1 MKLAIRHDTVYR
13 YTHPAIYT
21 IQLLRL
27 TPRLDAHQRV
37 LEWNIDT
44 PGRRTRHVDAYGN
57 VTHTLVVDQPHEG
70 LRIRTEGVV
79 EVLPLT
85 DGRLADDAGVR
96 ATLPRES
103 FLVATSLTQ
112 ADAPVRAFANEVV
125 PRGLHGPDD
134 ALFLARSIRDRVAYE
149 AGHTDVTSPASH
161 ALELGRG
168 VCQDHT
174 HLMVA
179 ACRLL
184 GVPARYVSGYL
195 QPGNT
200 KHAASHA
207 WADVWFP
214 ASGWTSIDV
223 SHGMF
228 THELHCRVA
237 VGRDYESA
245 SPVRGLRTGG
255 GEEEMDVSVVVV
267 GQQQ

>member
-13 YTHPAIYT
+13 YTYPATYT
-21 IQLLRL
+21 IQLLRV

-57 VTHTLVVDQPHEG
+57 VTHTLVVDQPHSD

-79 EVLPLT
+79 EILPLI
-85 DGRLADDAGVR
+85 DGRLADDSGVR

-103 FLVATSLTQ
+103 YLVATSLTQ
-112 ADAPVRAFANEVV
+112 ADAAVRAFASDAL
-125 PRGLHGPDD
+125 PRGLHDPND
-134 ALFLARSIRDRVAYE
+134 ALALARAIRDRVAYE

-161 ALELGRG
+161 ALGLGRG
-168 VCQDHT
+168 VCQDHA

-179 ACRLL
+179 VCRLY
-184 GVPARYVSGYL
+184 GVPARYVSGYTH
-195 QPGNT
+195 PGE
-200 KHAASHA
+200 KKLVASHA
-207 WADVWFP
+207 WADVWF
-214 ASGWTSIDV
+214 ADSGWTSIDV
-223 SHGMF
+223 SHGDF
-228 THELHCRVA
+228 TTEVHCRVA

-255 GEEEMDVSVVVV
+255 GEEEMDVRVVVV